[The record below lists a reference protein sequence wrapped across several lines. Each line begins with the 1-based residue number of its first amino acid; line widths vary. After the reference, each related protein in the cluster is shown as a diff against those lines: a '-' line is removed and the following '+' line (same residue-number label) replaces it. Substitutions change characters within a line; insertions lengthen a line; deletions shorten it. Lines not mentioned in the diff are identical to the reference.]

1 MWEFLRN
8 PLPGLGPEALL
19 LLGLGPVFLAFI
31 AWEAWRT
38 RGKGLYSV
46 GDTANNAFLAL
57 SHQAVDALAWSAL
70 IGVYFWVHQYR
81 AWDVPLTAA
90 SGLVLFLGQDFLY
103 YWFHRASHRVRWLWA
118 AHVVHH
124 SSERLN
130 FSTAFRQS
138 LMYPVAGMWV
148 FWLPLA
154 LVGFDPHHILLIVSA
169 NLAYQFFVHTQA
181 VGRLGPLEWVFNT
194 PSHHRAHHA
203 RNPRYIDRN
212 YGGVLIVWDR
222 LFGTFSPEVDA
233 EPPDYG
239 IRRQI
244 HTDNPLRT
252 IFHEWTAMLR
262 DVMRPGSLRMR
273 LAHLWRPPEWQR
285 PEP

>member
-1 MWEFLRN
+1 MTAYI
-8 PLPGLGPEALL
+8 EALL
-19 LLGLGPVFLAFI
+19 SRVGAGGLLLLALGPLFLAFI
-31 AWEAWRT
+31 LWEVRYY
-38 RGKGLYSV
+38 RGRDVYAL
-46 GDTANNAFLAL
+46 GDTLNNVVLATT
-57 SHQAVDALAWSAL
+57 HQLVDLMAWSVL
-70 IGVYFWVHQYR
+70 IGLFYWVHQFR
-81 AWDVPLTAA
+81 IADIRLTALSA
-90 SGLVLFLGQDFLY
+90 VGLFLAQDFLY

-124 SSERLN
+124 SSQRLN
-130 FSTAFRQS
+130 LSTAFRQS

-154 LVGFDPHHILLIVSA
+154 WLGFEPEHIVFIVAA

-181 VGRLGPLEWVFNT
+181 VGRLGPLEWMFNT

-222 LFGTFSPEVDA
+222 MFGTFVPESEA
-233 EPPDYG
+233 EPPEYG

-244 HTDNPLRT
+244 MTDNPLLT
-252 IFHEWTAMLR
+252 LFHEWIDMFR
-262 DVMRPGSLRMR
+262 DAGRPGPLSER
-273 LAHLWRPPEWQR
+273 LKHLWKPPEWER
-285 PEP
+285 P